1 MNPLFR
7 FPRKYQI
14 FRGQFQAAPFAAVFV
29 LLLLFLMFPT
39 WLVYVPGLPMEFDAQ
54 GLPVRPGEL
63 KVVRVDE
70 GGLFRY
76 GRETISGWNAFQ
88 QRLQGESRTNRS
100 LRWLSV
106 QAAPGVSNDVLRRVV
121 ELARDLNLGVDLPGA
136 RLDLPVSSSLVVV
149 TNPMVSLAI
158 NVAGQMYYKN
168 QIITEA
174 GLERELQT
182 LVGSSRQPVTLLMLA
197 DRNVPYD
204 MVVRAGAVARAAGV
218 RQVLLA
224 TRPPPYLLS
233 P

>member
-1 MNPLFR
+1 MNPLFH
-7 FPRKYQI
+7 FPRKYQV
-14 FRGQFQAAPFAAVFV
+14 FRGQFQAAPFAAVF
-29 LLLLFLMFPT
+29 LLLLVFLLFPT

-54 GLPVRPGEL
+54 GLPVRPEEV
-63 KVVRVDE
+63 KVVRLDE
-70 GGLFRY
+70 GGVIRY
-76 GRETISGWNAFQ
+76 GRETMSGWSAFQ
-88 QRLQGESRTNRS
+88 QRLQAESRTNS
-100 LRWLSV
+100 QLRWLSV
-106 QAAPGVSNDVLRRVV
+106 QAAPAVSNELVVRVV
-121 ELARDLNLGVDLPGA
+121 ELARELNLGVDLPGA

-174 GLERELQT
+174 ALERELQAA
-182 LVGSSRQPVTLLMLA
+182 VGSSRWPLTVLILA
-197 DRNVPYD
+197 DRHVPYD
-204 MVVRAGAVARAAGV
+204 VVVRAGAIARSAGV